1 MILRSWSTEEP
12 IVAAVVAY
20 TVTRKWSMRLTGI
33 AVLMAGM
40 WAAAI
45 CWWSH
50 LLLVATI
57 PASMWIARRRS
68 EATGKPHNS
77 RPDDFSDR

>member
-1 MILRSWSTEEP
+1 MILRSWSTGEP

-20 TVTRKWSMRLTGI
+20 IVTQKRSMRLTGI

-68 EATGKPHNS
+68 ELQHGP
-77 RPDDFSDR
+77 